1 MVKCLSYMRENGLTR
16 IEATDEAQ
24 RAWTEHAEEVA
35 AGTLFA
41 EADSCYMGANI
52 PEKARQ
58 LIAYAGGLP
67 VYFNK
72 CNEVAANGYEG
83 FALR

>member
-1 MVKCLSYMRENGLTR
+1 M
-16 IEATDEAQ
+16 
-24 RAWTEHAEEVA
+24 A
-35 AGTLFA
+35 AGTLLA
-41 EADSCYMGANI
+41 EADSCYVGTNI
-52 PEKARQ
+52 PGKARQ